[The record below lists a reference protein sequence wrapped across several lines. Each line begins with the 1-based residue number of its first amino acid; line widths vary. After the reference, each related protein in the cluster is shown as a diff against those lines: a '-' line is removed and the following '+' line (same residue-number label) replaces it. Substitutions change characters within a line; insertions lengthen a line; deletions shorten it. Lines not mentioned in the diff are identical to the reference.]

1 MLQRK
6 MPMSAVDDANLRL
19 DAALSR
25 LESVLQT
32 RLAGQDT
39 AVAAETDRARLEQ
52 EMTTVRSEF
61 ANLKETSAAV
71 SQRLDA
77 AIGNV
82 KRMLAE

>member
-1 MLQRK
+1 
-6 MPMSAVDDANLRL
+6 MSAVDDANLRL

-71 SQRLDA
+71 SQRLDT